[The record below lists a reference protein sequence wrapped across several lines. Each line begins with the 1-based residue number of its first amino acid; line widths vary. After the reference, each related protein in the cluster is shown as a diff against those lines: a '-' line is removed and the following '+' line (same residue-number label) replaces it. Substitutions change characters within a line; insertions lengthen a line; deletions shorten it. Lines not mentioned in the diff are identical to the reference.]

1 MTHLALHATGI
12 VPKRRLIPRQP
23 PDRLLAE
30 IETWIRAE
38 YPDAVRTTETRTAD
52 GGVRELALGFHPA
65 AADVVIAA
73 GDDGAFTVRAAFAP
87 VGPGYQTF
95 VGRLAQRIG
104 TEHGIVWTTD
114 AEAGLAGRA
123 DDADGDTIGETAPL
137 AAGPDPFRDPSRAAE
152 RPAAE
157 HGYLAWLGSGLI
169 AAREIRRRG
178 AATVHLGTPA
188 GVEYTVDA
196 ALATSLGPRDDA
208 WLQAA
213 VGDSRLAVDVTPWWA
228 DAIDA
233 RNLLNRALCL
243 MWTEVRWRAPA
254 TDAERRVNDEVL
266 RLLGRA
272 FPLDPSLA
280 YPWRDWLELARVRGS
295 DDAMTRQV
303 EARAER
309 SSTAPIGYRR
319 HPVTILHEGWEL
331 EVPGSFSEERTADEW
346 TGGESGRT
354 ITIAATETGTA
365 TGPMSP
371 QAFLAQVATSLGP
384 EALAHEDGEL
394 LGRARLTSDASSGVE
409 VGLLEGYSAVRGRGA
424 AIRITFDDSADWRWA
439 LDTWRALAPIRG
451 GTPLARAS

>member
-1 MTHLALHATGI
+1 M
-12 VPKRRLIPRQP
+12 
-23 PDRLLAE
+23 
-30 IETWIRAE
+30 
-38 YPDAVRTTETRTAD
+38 
-52 GGVRELALGFHPA
+52 
-65 AADVVIAA
+65 
-73 GDDGAFTVRAAFAP
+73 
-87 VGPGYQTF
+87 
-95 VGRLAQRIG
+95 
-104 TEHGIVWTTD
+104 
-114 AEAGLAGRA
+114 
-123 DDADGDTIGETAPL
+123 L

-178 AATVHLGTPA
+178 ASTVHLGTPA
-188 GVEYTVDA
+188 GVEYSVDA

-208 WLQAA
+208 WLEAA

-243 MWTEVRWRAPA
+243 MWTDVRWRAPA
-254 TDAERRVNDEVL
+254 SDAERRVNDEVL

-280 YPWRDWLELARVRGS
+280 YPWRDWLELARLRGS

-303 EARAER
+303 ELKAER
-309 SSTAPIGYRR
+309 AAGASIGYRR

-371 QAFLAQVATSLGP
+371 QAFLSQVATGLGP

-439 LDTWRALAPIRG
+439 LDTWRALAPIRT